1 METVSWKRICNEVIC
16 TIHKAL
22 IDWLIDWPIETTFYA
37 TLNLSMYQVD
47 VHLARQGIQLT
58 VFWLATK
65 RSSQD
70 GVYFPTKKVLF
81 WELNKMLNN
90 QPCSVKMYASM
101 FVMFCIFKV
110 SCLPKSHFSQKYYF
124 LHCTKNVQVENSQ
137 LLKLKER
144 LKYIWFEL
152 AE

>member
-16 TIHKAL
+16 TINKAL

-101 FVMFCIFKV
+101 FVMLIGFLEYHVYHKV
-110 SCLPKSHFSQKYYF
+110 TF
-124 LHCTKNVQVENSQ
+124 
-137 LLKLKER
+137 
-144 LKYIWFEL
+144 
-152 AE
+152 